1 MHPNSME
8 AKIVNYFLDV
18 NSNLDFFSVY
28 NGLIKWLLLFN
39 IAFLRALFGR
49 DFTETINRYYKIK
62 KPPLQTAFLTGRT
75 YKTIYGLY

>member
-28 NGLIKWLLLFN
+28 KGLIKWLLLFN
-39 IAFLRALFGR
+39 IASLRALFGR
-49 DFTETINRYYKIK
+49 EFTETINRYYKTK
-62 KPPLQTAFLTGRT
+62 KPPLQAAPFVTWMEEFSVFV
-75 YKTIYGLY
+75 